1 MHTLLPFFLIMITA
15 IVLLNM
21 LATKLKVAYPVLLV
35 IGGLL
40 IGFIPGLPD
49 ISINPDLI
57 FLVFLPPLLFFS
69 AGAASIKEMR
79 KWWRMIGSFA
89 FPVVFIT
96 ALTVAVVTNYFIP
109 GFSIGLGFL
118 LGGIVSP
125 PDAVSTAAITKFVKI
140 PKVLTTVLEGESLVN
155 DASSLIIFR
164 FAMIAVGTGQFIW
177 QDATASFLWMVI
189 GGTGIG
195 LLLGWFFVR
204 MHKLLPTDAPTDIV
218 FILMEPYA
226 MYWIA
231 EQAHCSGVLA
241 VVAGGLYISNK
252 WLTFLSSSS
261 RLRAVSVWESFIFLL
276 NGIVFFIIGLTLP
289 DIVKGLRAEGIPL
302 GRAIG
307 YGVLVTI
314 VLIVTRIICCYIAQ
328 VATFTFRKKLL
339 PPEIPRRAYLVP
351 LIMGWTGMRGVVS
364 LAAALSIPVMYN
376 GIAFPQRNLI
386 LFMTFVVI
394 FLTLIVQGLTLPYFI
409 TRSKVFDIHV
419 LTNSSEEE
427 QDKKIKTGL
436 RKEVYG
442 FLKQKYD
449 SGHLQNS
456 VIFQKMMQH
465 WEENEKAD
473 DDDWM
478 NEETRDIY
486 IESLEAQRKYLSDL
500 NKDPDINEELI
511 RKQLHLLDLQEERL
525 KLG

>member
-1 MHTLLPFFLIMITA
+1 MHTLLPFFLAMITV

-21 LATKLKVAYPVLLV
+21 LATKLKVAYPILLV

-49 ISINPDLI
+49 IHIKPDVI

-69 AGAASIKEMR
+69 AGAASIKEIR

-89 FPVVFIT
+89 FLVVFIT
-96 ALTVAVVTNYFIP
+96 ALAVAIATNLFIP

-125 PDAVSTAAITKFVKI
+125 PDAVSTAAITRFVKI

-164 FAMIAVGTGQFIW
+164 FALIAVGTGQFIW
-177 QDATASFLWMVI
+177 QDAAVDFLWMIV
-189 GGTGIG
+189 GGAGVG
-195 LLLGWFFVR
+195 LLLGWLFVR
-204 MHKLLPTDAPTDIV
+204 MHKLLPTDAPTDTV

-231 EQAHCSGVLA
+231 EQVHSSGVLA

-252 WLTFLSSSS
+252 WLTFLSSGS
-261 RLRAVSVWESFIFLL
+261 RLRVVSVWESFIFLL
-276 NGIVFFIIGLTLP
+276 NGIVFFTIGLALP
-289 DIVKGLRAEGIPL
+289 DIVKGLRTEGMSL
-302 GRAIG
+302 GAAIG
-307 YGVLVTI
+307 YGVMVTV
-314 VLIVTRIICCYIAQ
+314 VLIVIRIICCYAAQ
-328 VATFTFRKKLL
+328 AATLIFRRKIL
-339 PPEIPRRAYLVP
+339 PAEIPRRAYLVP

-364 LAAALSIPVMYN
+364 LAAALSIPVVYN

-386 LFMTFVVI
+386 LLITFVVI
-394 FLTLIVQGLTLPYFI
+394 FLTLVVQGLTLPYLI
-409 TRSKVFDIHV
+409 KNSNVFDNRLLID
-419 LTNSSEEE
+419 SSEEE
-427 QDKKIKTGL
+427 QERKIKSGL
-436 RKEVYG
+436 RREMHT
-442 FLKQKYD
+442 FLKHKYD
-449 SGHLQNS
+449 NGHLQNS
-456 VIFQKMMQH
+456 IVLQKMMQH
-465 WEENEKAD
+465 WEENERAD

-478 NEETRDIY
+478 NEETKQVY
-486 IESLEAQRKYLSDL
+486 IASLEAQRSYLSEL
-500 NKDPDINEELI
+500 NKQPDIDEDLV
-511 RKQLHLLDLQEERL
+511 RRQLYLLDLQEERL